1 MHPKGYFV
9 FHLNLAFS
17 SVDKGSWSTIVD
29 RCYWPLL
36 EIISDLQVPLG
47 IELSGWT
54 LNGIQET
61 CPKWVVKF
69 RQLLAEGKCELIGSG
84 YCQII
89 APLVPYDVNIQNHRI
104 GLDIYQRLLGVRPN
118 IALVNEMTFSD
129 SVVDLLAEVGYSGF
143 IMERDNIQL
152 ALAREYELPSELPG
166 VAKGVD
172 SAELPVLWA
181 DSILF
186 QKLQHISHGNISM
199 DDYVGFIRT
208 RIATGD
214 FLFPLYSNDAETFDF
229 RPGRFKEESQENASG
244 EWAIIRK
251 VMENLKSELG
261 FEYVLPSIA
270 LNLQHRAI
278 SSKALAFTSAGYP
291 IPVKKQPKYNI
302 ARWAV
307 TGRDDTW
314 LNTMCFR
321 IYNKLVNAADVKSA
335 SWINLCEL
343 WASDLRTHVTEERWS
358 DCKAKVANT
367 LMALELPNR
376 FGLKEERYQIIDSAH
391 DVIAKTGVNCRIYGD
406 GIYLLLETAS
416 TKLVINLR
424 RGMAIDSLCFKSHG
438 GESCLGTIKHG
449 HLTSIA
455 QGADY
460 YSGGIVIESPV
471 SQSKTTDLHPV
482 TPTYLVSKNGDL
494 TIKAEILTSS
504 GKFTKFIKLSRSLE
518 QIKISYQM
526 SELSRTISSVKLGNF
541 TLSPQFSRAFK
552 SYSCNVGGA
561 KQRVFE
567 VTNKF
572 QQSLP
577 ATRFVSSSRGFA
589 ATTGQL
595 SLDCSNK
602 SIYLSWDPSEC
613 APLSFIDHDR
623 DFTRL
628 SFSVSEIDETS
639 RQSERYSDFEV
650 SISSSGTA
658 T

>member
-1 MHPKGYFV
+1 MHPKGYFI

-17 SVDKGSWSTIVD
+17 SVDKSSWSTIID

-36 EIISDLQVPLG
+36 DIISDLNVPLG

-61 CPKWVVKF
+61 CPKWVDRF
-69 RQLLAEGKCELIGSG
+69 RELLSAGKCELIGSG

-89 APLVPYDVNIQNHRI
+89 APLVPYEVNVQNQKI
-104 GLDIYQRLLGVRPN
+104 GRDIYQSLLGVRPE
-118 IALVNEMTFSD
+118 IALVNEMAFSD
-129 SVVDLLAEVGYSGF
+129 SVVDLLAAVGYSSF
-143 IMERDNIQL
+143 IMDKDNIQL
-152 ALAREYELPSELPG
+152 ALAPESELPSELPG

-172 SAELPVLWA
+172 AAELPVLWA

-199 DDYVGFIRT
+199 DDYIGFIRT
-208 RIATGD
+208 RIAAGD

-251 VMENLKSELG
+251 VMENLNIELG
-261 FEYVLPSIA
+261 FEFVLPSVA
-270 LNLQHRAI
+270 LGIQRDSAPQ
-278 SSKALAFTSAGYP
+278 KAKAFTSAEYP

-321 IYNKLVNAADVKSA
+321 IYTKLIKKVDLDS
-335 SWINLCEL
+335 SDWENLCEL
-343 WASDLRTHVTEERWS
+343 WASDLRTHLTDQRWF
-358 DCKAKVANT
+358 DCQAKVADT
-367 LMALELPNR
+367 LCDLKLPNR
-376 FGLKEERYQIIDSAH
+376 FGLKEDRYQIIDSAH
-391 DVIAKTGVNCRIYGD
+391 DVIAKTGVICRTYGD
-406 GIYLLLETAS
+406 GIYLSLETAS

-424 RGMAIDSLCFKSHG
+424 RGMAIDSLCFKSHAD
-438 GESCLGTIKHG
+438 ESCLGTIKHG
-449 HLTSIA
+449 HLTNIA
-455 QGADY
+455 QGVDY
-460 YSGGIVIESPV
+460 YSGGIVIESAV
-471 SQSKTTDLHPV
+471 SQSKTTDLYPV
-482 TPTYLVSKNGDL
+482 IPTYLVSKDGDL
-494 TIKAEILTSS
+494 TIKAEIHTIS

-589 ATTGQL
+589 ATTGEL

-602 SIYLSWDPSEC
+602 SIYLSWDPSEY
-613 APLSFIDHDR
+613 APLCFIDHDG
-623 DFTRL
+623 DFSRL

-639 RQSERYSDFEV
+639 RQSERYCDFEV